1 MFIYWVHIWAV
12 RLSFRGSIRR
22 LLFICDCFCNILSML
37 FGWNLVLSPWPL
49 QITLT
54 SLIIFTDSDNN
65 TFIRRNK
72 ILNLFDYAFT
82 GVFTVEML
90 LKIVD
95 LGILFHPGAY
105 LRDLWN
111 IMDAAVVICALVS
124 FSFEIG
130 YVSLIYINENS
141 TFYIFQSS

>member
-1 MFIYWVHIWAV
+1 MY
-12 RLSFRGSIRR
+12 
-22 LLFICDCFCNILSML
+22 
-37 FGWNLVLSPWPL
+37 
-49 QITLT
+49 ITRY
-54 SLIIFTDSDNN
+54 LISYVC
-65 TFIRRNK
+65 RNK
-72 ILNLFDYAFT
+72 VLNYFDYAFT

-124 FSFEIG
+124 FGFEIG
-130 YVSLIYINENS
+130 YDVYLIICNVS
-141 TFYIFQSS
+141 

>member
-1 MFIYWVHIWAV
+1 MYTLIH
-12 RLSFRGSIRR
+12 R
-22 LLFICDCFCNILSML
+22 ILSEPKNITFYSIQVTNLNLICTSILILVKSYNSLTTSFFFFPTL
-37 FGWNLVLSPWPL
+37 FNIILS
-49 QITLT
+49 
-54 SLIIFTDSDNN
+54 SH
-65 TFIRRNK
+65 RNK
-72 ILNLFDYAFT
+72 ILNYFDYAFT

-124 FSFEIG
+124 FGFEIG
-130 YVSLIYINENS
+130 YVKYNSIYFDVKL
-141 TFYIFQSS
+141 TVTA